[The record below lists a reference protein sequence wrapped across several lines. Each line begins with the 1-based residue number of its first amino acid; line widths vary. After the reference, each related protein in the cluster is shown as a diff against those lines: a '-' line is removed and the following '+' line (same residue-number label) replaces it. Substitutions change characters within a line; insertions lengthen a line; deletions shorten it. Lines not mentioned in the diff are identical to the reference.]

1 MWGKKLSANWKKS
14 EKWWHGSIVYH
25 IYPRSYYD
33 ANDDGIGDLKGI
45 TEKLDYLAGK
55 PDSLGV
61 NAIWLSPFYPSPM
74 ADMGYDVCDYQNVDP
89 TFGNL
94 EDFDVLVEESHR
106 RGIRVFIDFVPN
118 HTSDQHSWF
127 KESRSSKDNP
137 YRDWYIWRP
146 AREDGSLPNN
156 WLSVFGGSVWQFD
169 KETNEYYLHTF
180 MKQQPDLNWDNP
192 KVREAMKDNMR
203 FWLARGV
210 DGFRIDAVS
219 WLSKDPQLR
228 DDPLNPMYHQD
239 EDHYLE
245 LVHNFSCEGPK
256 LFDYLNEMVDV
267 CAEFGNRFMITEAY
281 PDVPG
286 EISHY
291 LNYYEKLHHNL
302 CAPFNFECI
311 SFPWDALSYRGFI
324 DKFQESILPG
334 QPPIY
339 VMGNHDKP
347 RLATRLGRPAARTAA
362 MLLLTLPGIPFI
374 YYGDELGMNNVKLD
388 DNHADAKDSSHEVTR
403 RYVARTPMQWSN
415 DKNAGF
421 SKEKPWLPPSA
432 DYKEYNVQA
441 ESTDK
446 ASFFYLYKK
455 LIEFRKESPA
465 LRFGTYRSIDLSSDV
480 FGFVRELNM
489 ERFTVV
495 LNFSDQE
502 QEVHSKAL
510 KGSVV
515 FSTYLDEE
523 FHGEVKDKIKL
534 RPNEGVVISVF

>member
-1 MWGKKLSANWKKS
+1 MSANWKKS
-14 EKWWHGSIVYH
+14 EKWWYGSVVYH
-25 IYPRSYYD
+25 IYPRSFYD
-33 ANDDGIGDLKGI
+33 ASGDGLGDLKGI

-55 PDSLGV
+55 SNSLGV

-74 ADMGYDVCDYQNVDP
+74 ADMGYDVCDYRNVDP
-89 TFGNL
+89 SFGTL
-94 EDFDVLVEESHR
+94 EDFDVLVEAAHR
-106 RGIRVFIDFVPN
+106 RGVRVFIDFVPN
-118 HTSDQHSWF
+118 HTSDQHPWF
-127 KESRSSKDNP
+127 KKSRSSKDNP
-137 YRDWYIWRP
+137 YRDWYVWRP
-146 AREDGSLPNN
+146 AREDGDLPNN
-156 WLSVFGGSVWQFD
+156 WLSVFGGSVWELD
-169 KETNEYYLHTF
+169 EATNEYYLHTF

-192 KVREAMKDNMR
+192 AVREAMKENMR

-219 WLSKDPQLR
+219 WLSKDPELR
-228 DDPLNPMYHQD
+228 SDPINPEYHSDQ
-239 EDHYLE
+239 DHYLK

-311 SFPWDALSYRGFI
+311 AFPWDAASYRGFI

-347 RLATRLGRPAARTAA
+347 RLATRLGRPSARTAA

-374 YYGDELGMNNVKLD
+374 YYGDELGMGNVKVGED
-388 DNHADAKDSSHEVTR
+388 KQKTPGASKEVTR
-403 RYVARTPMQWSN
+403 RYGARTPMQWS
-415 DKNAGF
+415 DAKNAGF
-421 SKEKPWLPPSA
+421 TEGEPWLPPKE
-432 DYKEYNVQA
+432 DYKEYNVGR
-441 ESTDK
+441 EMIDK
-446 ASFFYLYKK
+446 DSFFNLYRR
-455 LIEFRKESPA
+455 LIDFRKSSPA
-465 LRFGTYRSIDLSSDV
+465 LRFGTYRSIDLGDKV

-502 QEVHSKAL
+502 EEVHSKAL
-510 KGSVV
+510 KGTVV
-515 FSTYLDEE
+515 FSTALDGDDFER
-523 FHGEVKDKIKL
+523 VKDRLKL
-534 RPNEGVVISVF
+534 RPNEGIVILAY